1 MLRSVTAQP
10 SSPLT
15 TSFTVPSPPT
25 AATTSTPRR
34 AASAAIAADSPA
46 SNVVSRSTQRP
57 FSRTPSTRCLSSGRS
72 SRAPWMISAI
82 CLERM
87 PPSSAYH
94 APVLAA
100 ETIELL
106 GASSRVLDCTL
117 GGGGHSQAL
126 LEAGVQTVIGVD
138 RDPDALAAA
147 NQRLG
152 SYATSGRFSAI
163 QSNYADVTGEPA
175 LARLSF
181 DGILLDLGIS
191 SHQVDAESRGFTFR
205 PGAPLDMRMGP
216 DAERS
221 ADDLLNEE
229 SVDSLSQIFREFGY
243 EPRAERLA
251 REIVRRRGNHS
262 FATSD
267 DLVKAIR
274 AVLGPKSGSGDFA
287 RLFQAVRVPHH

>member
-1 MLRSVTAQP
+1 MIPSGTSYP

-15 TSFTVPSPPT
+15 TSFTVPPPPP

-34 AASAAIAADSPA
+34 AASAAIAAASPA
-46 SNVVSRSTQRP
+46 SNVVSGSTKWP
-57 FSRTPSTRCLSSGRS
+57 FSRTHSTRCLSSGRS

-106 GASSRVLDCTL
+106 GASSRVWDCTL

-152 SYATSGRFSAI
+152 SYAHAG
-163 QSNYADVTGEPA
+163 A
-175 LARLSF
+175 L
-181 DGILLDLGIS
+181 LG
-191 SHQVDAESRGFTFR
+191 V
-205 PGAPLDMRMGP
+205 P
-216 DAERS
+216 DT
-221 ADDLLNEE
+221 
-229 SVDSLSQIFREFGY
+229 
-243 EPRAERLA
+243 P
-251 REIVRRRGNHS
+251 
-262 FATSD
+262 
-267 DLVKAIR
+267 
-274 AVLGPKSGSGDFA
+274 P
-287 RLFQAVRVPHH
+287 